1 MVGLLQ
7 AAVVY
12 VHLIGCAADHLT
24 LSHQRLI
31 GQQLRY
37 GASVSHD
44 GQRLLLRK
52 VDFLH
57 LRQKTL
63 TRDSKQE
70 LESLQRK
77 LGTRKRGSRR
87 LSDDQLY

>member
-1 MVGLLQ
+1 MEAEHAVVGLLQ

-24 LSHQRLI
+24 LPHQRLI
-31 GQQLRY
+31 GQELRY
-37 GASVSHD
+37 RAAVPHD

-57 LRQKTL
+57 LQ
-63 TRDSKQE
+63 
-70 LESLQRK
+70 
-77 LGTRKRGSRR
+77 
-87 LSDDQLY
+87 